1 MNINL
6 LRYCRIILLCP
17 LACSATAGS
26 MATTDAG
33 AVKDD
38 TGAPTAGT
46 GGTSAGGDNADSG
59 PAQMPPFSTVA
70 IAPGLYIV
78 DPATPGGGAC
88 ASMTL
93 ADVLDAIRARTTAL
107 AAVTTIYNPTQQGT
121 TDGNFIYPYQSA
133 DGGFAVA
140 FKRGAGDCPG
150 GCTDN
155 TYDYFQTDDGCEG
168 QQVGHY
174 RAVSGSCL
182 QVEGTPMWGHPAAPP
197 DPSLICGA
205 DNTPKNISGTYS
217 FRVQGQ
223 RQPCATSGDSPASP
237 NNLDTTITVTVIQ
250 SGASMGNGVVIIT
263 GTGNALVDAVGL
275 PATFIRSRF
284 EATLQKSNLP
294 SNCPQESSVMA
305 RYDFESG
312 MPGTL
317 TMTQFG
323 DSNCSMCKGGLTV
336 SLTQARK
343 N

>member
-6 LRYCRIILLCP
+6 LRYCCIILLCP

-26 MATTDAG
+26 VATTDAG
-33 AVKDD
+33 AGKDD
-38 TGAPTAGT
+38 AGSPISGSGGTT
-46 GGTSAGGDNADSG
+46 GGGEKPDSSLTG
-59 PAQMPPFSTVA
+59 TPPFATAA

-78 DPATPGGGAC
+78 DPATPGAGDC

-93 ADVLDAIRARTTAL
+93 ADVLAAIRAKTALL

-121 TDGNFIYPYQSA
+121 TDGNFIYPYQTA

-155 TYDYFQTDDGCEG
+155 TYDYFQTDDRCAP

-205 DNTPKNISGTYS
+205 DNTPKNISGIYS

-223 RQPCATSGDSPASP
+223 RQPCTTTADSLASP
-237 NNLDTTITVTVIQ
+237 NNVDTTITVTLIQ
-250 SGASMGNGVVIIT
+250 SGASLGNGVVIIT

-312 MPGTL
+312 LPGTL
-317 TMTQFG
+317 TMTQLG

-336 SLTQARK
+336 SLIQASK